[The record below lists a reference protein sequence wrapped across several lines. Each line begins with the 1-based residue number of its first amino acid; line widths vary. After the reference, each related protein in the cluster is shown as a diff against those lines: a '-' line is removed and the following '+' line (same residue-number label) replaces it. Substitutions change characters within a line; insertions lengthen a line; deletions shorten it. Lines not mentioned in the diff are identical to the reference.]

1 MNPTAQINGS
11 TKTLFDFS
19 DPAALSDW
27 HAIDDVVMGGCSNS
41 HMRWSEQGYAVFE
54 GEVSLENNGGFASV
68 RSRAGHYHL
77 DGYDGIT
84 LSVRGDGR
92 RYGLNLRLATL
103 LPVLRFEA
111 KFPTT
116 PGRWETVV
124 IPFGQFGAKIY
135 GSRVPGTP
143 RLNPRW
149 IRSFGLIISDK
160 QQGLFRLEVASIGSF
175 RRE

>member
-1 MNPTAQINGS
+1 MNLTEQIS
-11 TKTLFDFS
+11 DLPDTLFDFS
-19 DPAALSDW
+19 DPATLSDW
-27 HAIDDVVMGGCSNS
+27 HAIGDVVMGGRSNS
-41 HMRWSEQGYAVFE
+41 QMRWSEQGYAVFE

-68 RSRAGHYHL
+68 RSGAGQYRL

-84 LSVRGDGR
+84 LTVRSDGR
-92 RYGLNLRLATL
+92 RYGFNLRLATI
-103 LPVLRFEA
+103 LPALRFEA

-124 IPFGQFGAKIY
+124 IPFNQFRAKIY
-135 GSRVPGTP
+135 GSRVPGAP
-143 RLNPRW
+143 RLNPRR

-160 QQGLFRLEVASIGSF
+160 QQGPFRLEVASIGSF